1 MGWVQCIGQNG
12 GGGGGNYTDSRFDG
26 TLKANTYI
34 DAGGVEVSYNGWS
47 STDFI
52 DVSDLE
58 EIYLNGSQLSEAY
71 NAWYDSGKN
80 FISMFGMSYKLTIPA
95 NAKYMRL
102 SQSTDIMQTIKVF
115 TEV

>member
-26 TLKANTYI
+26 NLKNNTLIGT
-34 DAGGVEVSYNGWS
+34 GGVETAFNGWS

-52 DVSDLE
+52 DVSGLE
-58 EIYLNGSQLSEAY
+58 EIYLNGLQLSDSY

-80 FISMFGMSYKLTIPA
+80 YISMFAQSYKLTIPA

-102 SQSTDIMQTIKVF
+102 SQQTYRMETIKVF
-115 TEV
+115 SEV

>member
-26 TLKANTYI
+26 NLIDNTYI
-34 DAGGVEVSYNGWS
+34 AAGGVEAPYAGWS

-52 DVSDLE
+52 DVSGLE
-58 EIYLNGSQLSEAY
+58 EIYLNGSNLNQNY

-102 SQSTDIMQTIKVF
+102 SNSTAIMQTIKVF
-115 TEV
+115 SEV

>member
-1 MGWVQCIGQNG
+1 MGWVQCIRQN

-26 TLKANTYI
+26 TLIANTYI
-34 DAGGVEVSYNGWS
+34 ATGGVEAPYNGWS

-52 DVSDLE
+52 DVSGLE
-58 EIYLNGSQLSEAY
+58 EIYLNGSGLSDSY

-80 FISMFGMSYKLTIPA
+80 FISMFAQSYKLTIPA

-102 SQSTDIMQTIKVF
+102 SQQTYRMQTIKVF
-115 TEV
+115 SEV